1 MKKKISI
8 ISCIVFISLYFIS
21 CKSGNTPD
29 TSAIATD
36 SATIAMG
43 EASFI
48 QKCSGCH
55 NFRGDGIGPQLGG
68 ITTEISADWIQHF
81 IIDPKKIIESGDE
94 RAQALFKKF
103 NPVM

>member
-8 ISCIVFISLYFIS
+8 ISFTVFISMYFIS

-29 TSAIATD
+29 ASAITTD

-68 ITTEISADWIQHF
+68 ITTEVSGDWIQHF
-81 IIDPKKIIESGDE
+81 IMDPKKIIESVHE
-94 RAQALFKKF
+94 RTSESIIKF
-103 NPVM
+103 N